1 MIKGMLGKKLGMTSL
16 FGSNG
21 EYIPVTVIEAG
32 PCRITQVKT
41 KATDGYNALQLGFG
55 LKKKTRVNKPVQGH
69 FDKSGGEC
77 YAFLRE
83 FRVEN
88 PGDFEIGQTIALDHE
103 IFSVGDRIDI
113 SGKNKGRGFS
123 GVTKR
128 HGFSLGRKT
137 HGSHNYRLPGSIGN
151 SAWPA
156 KVIKGKKMPGR
167 YGNTRQ
173 TMRNLEVVDIR
184 PELNLILVKGAVPGP
199 VNATIEIKKPM
210 GAKAAK

>member
-32 PCRITQVKT
+32 PCTVTQIKT
-41 KATDGYNALQLGFG
+41 KANDGYDALQLGFG
-55 LKKKTRVNKPVQGH
+55 PKKKSRVNKPVQGH
-69 FDKSGGEC
+69 FEKSGGKC

-83 FRVEN
+83 FKVDD
-88 PGDFEIGQTIALDHE
+88 PDAFELGQTVTLDM
-103 IFSVGDRIDI
+103 FTVGDKIDV
-113 SGKNKGRGFS
+113 SGRNKGRGFS

-128 HGFSLGRKT
+128 HGFHLGRKT

-151 SAWPA
+151 SAWPS

-167 YGNTRQ
+167 YGNVRQ

-184 PELNLILVKGAVPGP
+184 PELNILLVKGAVPGP
-199 VNATIEIKKPM
+199 VNATIEIKKP
-210 GAKAAK
+210 KAAK

>member
-32 PCRITQVKT
+32 PCMVTQIKT
-41 KATDGYNALQLGFG
+41 KANDGYDALQLGFG
-55 LKKKTRVNKPVQGH
+55 EKKKTRVNKPGQGH
-69 FDKSGGEC
+69 FEKSGGTC

-83 FRVEN
+83 FKVDDPEA
-88 PGDFEIGQTIALDHE
+88 FELGQTVTLDM
-103 IFSVGDRIDI
+103 FTVGEKIDV
-113 SGKNKGRGFS
+113 SGRNKGRGFS

-137 HGSHNYRLPGSIGN
+137 HGSHNYRRPGSIGN
-151 SAWPA
+151 SAWPS

-167 YGNTRQ
+167 YGNVRQ

-184 PELNLILVKGAVPGP
+184 PELNLLLVKGAVPGP
-199 VNATIEIKKPM
+199 VNATIEIKKP
-210 GAKAAK
+210 KAAR

>member
-32 PCRITQVKT
+32 PCTVTQVKT
-41 KATDGYNALQLGFG
+41 VANDGYNALQLGFG
-55 LKKKTRVNKPVQGH
+55 NKRKSRVNKPVQGH
-69 FDKSGGEC
+69 CEKSGGEC
-77 YAFLRE
+77 FYFFRE
-83 FRVEN
+83 FKVDN
-88 PGDFEIGQTIALDHE
+88 PEEYEPGQTVTLDM
-103 IFSVGDRIDI
+103 FSIGEKIDV

-128 HGFSLGRKT
+128 HGFTLGRKT
-137 HGSHNYRLPGSIGN
+137 HGSHNYRAPGSIGN
-151 SAWPA
+151 SAWPS

-167 YGNTRQ
+167 YGNARQ

-184 PELNLILVKGAVPGP
+184 PELNLLLVKGAVPGP
-199 VNATIEIKKPM
+199 VNATVEIKKP
-210 GAKAAK
+210 KARK

>member
-41 KATDGYNALQLGFG
+41 KATAGYNALQLGFG

-128 HGFSLGRKT
+128 HGFALGRKT

-167 YGNTRQ
+167 YGNARQ

-199 VNATIEIKKPM
+199 VNETIEIKKPK
-210 GAKAAK
+210 GAVAAK